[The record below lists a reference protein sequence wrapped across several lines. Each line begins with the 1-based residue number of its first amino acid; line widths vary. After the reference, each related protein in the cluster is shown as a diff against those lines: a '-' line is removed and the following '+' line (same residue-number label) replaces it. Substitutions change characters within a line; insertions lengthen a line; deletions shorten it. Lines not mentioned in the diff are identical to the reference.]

1 MDAKQQEKPE
11 WKGRTDGLPW
21 MVRSL
26 VAIMR
31 VVDRRV
37 IYCFM
42 AVIVPFYMLFSHKGY
57 IAIYRFFRER
67 FHYGPLKSFCK
78 VYANHFRFGQVII
91 DRYAAYAGKTF
102 SFSIDGNELF
112 LNLMQSKGGFVQ
124 LSSHAGS
131 FEMTGY
137 GLTSHAKRINGLLFA
152 GESQVMKDFR
162 RNILASHN
170 IGLIEVDGTMSHIF
184 AMNAAL
190 ERGEIVS
197 MTGDRLLGSPKAL
210 KCSFLGAEARFPMG
224 PFALA
229 VQKEVPMLAMFAMR
243 ENARS
248 YRVFVRSIESDSSL
262 PLRARMTAM
271 AQDFAA
277 KLEEI
282 VRQYPT
288 QWFNYYDFWA

>member
-1 MDAKQQEKPE
+1 MK
-11 WKGRTDGLPW
+11 
-21 MVRSL
+21 
-26 VAIMR
+26 

-37 IYCFM
+37 IYCIM

-57 IAIYRFFRER
+57 LSIYRFFRER
-67 FHYGPLKSFCK
+67 FNFGPLKSFCK

-137 GLTSHAKRINGLLFA
+137 GLTSHAKRINGLLYA

-170 IGLIEVDGTMSHIF
+170 IGLIEVDGSMNHIF

-210 KCSFLGAEARFPMG
+210 KCTFLGQEAKFPMG
-224 PFALA
+224 PFALV

-262 PLRARMTAM
+262 PIRARMTAM

-282 VRQYPT
+282 VKQYPT

>member
-1 MDAKQQEKPE
+1 MAEERQ

-21 MVRSL
+21 MIRCL
-26 VAIMR
+26 VAVMR

-42 AVIVPFYMLFSHKGY
+42 ALIVPFYMLFNHKGY
-57 IAIYRFFRER
+57 ISIYRFFRR
-67 FHYGPLKSFCK
+67 RLGFGPLKSFCK

-91 DRYAAYAGKTF
+91 DRYAAYAGRKF
-102 SFSIDGNELF
+102 SYTIDGNELF
-112 LNLMQSKGGFVQ
+112 LKLMESDGGFVQ

-131 FEMTGY
+131 FEMVGY
-137 GLTSHAKRINGLLFA
+137 GLTSDLKRINGLLFA

-162 RNILASHN
+162 RSILASHN

-190 ERGEIVS
+190 DRGEIVS

-210 KCSFLGAEARFPMG
+210 KCMFMGAEAKFPMG

-248 YRVFVRSIESDSSL
+248 YKVFVRRIESDAEL

-271 AQDFAA
+271 AQRFAA
-277 KLEEI
+277 ELEEI
-282 VRQYPT
+282 VKQYPT

>member
-1 MDAKQQEKPE
+1 MAEERQ

-21 MVRSL
+21 MIRCL
-26 VAIMR
+26 VAVMR

-42 AVIVPFYMLFSHKGY
+42 ALIVPFYMLFNHKGY
-57 IAIYRFFRER
+57 ISIYRFFRR
-67 FHYGPLKSFCK
+67 RLGFGPLKSFCK

-91 DRYAAYAGKTF
+91 DRYAAYAGKKF
-102 SFSIDGNELF
+102 SYTIDGNELF
-112 LNLMQSKGGFVQ
+112 LKLMESDGGFVQ

-131 FEMTGY
+131 FEMVGY
-137 GLTSHAKRINGLLFA
+137 GLTSDLKRINGLLFA

-162 RNILASHN
+162 RSILASHN

-190 ERGEIVS
+190 DRGEIVS

-210 KCSFLGAEARFPMG
+210 KCMFMGAEAKFPMG

-248 YRVFVRSIESDSSL
+248 YKVFVRSIESDAEL

-271 AQDFAA
+271 AQRFAA
-277 KLEEI
+277 ELEEI

>member
-1 MDAKQQEKPE
+1 MAEERQ

-21 MVRSL
+21 MIRCL
-26 VAIMR
+26 VAVMR

-42 AVIVPFYMLFSHKGY
+42 ALIVPFYMLFNHKGY
-57 IAIYRFFRER
+57 ISIYRFFRR
-67 FHYGPLKSFCK
+67 RLGFGPLKSFCK

-91 DRYAAYAGKTF
+91 DRYAAYAGKKF
-102 SFSIDGNELF
+102 SYTIDGNELF
-112 LNLMQSKGGFVQ
+112 LKLMESDGGFVQ

-131 FEMTGY
+131 FEMVGY
-137 GLTSHAKRINGLLFA
+137 GLTSDLKRINGLLFA

-162 RNILASHN
+162 RSILASHN

-190 ERGEIVS
+190 DRGEIVS

-210 KCSFLGAEARFPMG
+210 KCMFMGAEAKFPMG

-248 YRVFVRSIESDSSL
+248 YKVFVRRIESDAEL

-271 AQDFAA
+271 AQRFAA
-277 KLEEI
+277 ELEEI
-282 VRQYPT
+282 VRLYPT

>member
-1 MDAKQQEKPE
+1 MAEERQ

-21 MVRSL
+21 MIRCL
-26 VAIMR
+26 VAVMR

-42 AVIVPFYMLFSHKGY
+42 ALIVPFYMLFNHKGY
-57 IAIYRFFRER
+57 ISIYRFFRR
-67 FHYGPLKSFCK
+67 RLGFGPLKSFCK

-91 DRYAAYAGKTF
+91 DRYAAYAGRKF
-102 SFSIDGNELF
+102 SYTIDGNELF
-112 LNLMQSKGGFVQ
+112 LKLMQSDGGFVQ

-131 FEMTGY
+131 FEMVGY
-137 GLTSHAKRINGLLFA
+137 GLTSDLKRINGLLFA

-162 RNILASHN
+162 RSILASHN

-190 ERGEIVS
+190 DRGEIVS

-210 KCSFLGAEARFPMG
+210 KCMFMGAEAKFPMG

-248 YRVFVRSIESDSSL
+248 YKVFVRRIESDAEL

-271 AQDFAA
+271 AQRFAA
-277 KLEEI
+277 ELEEI
-282 VRQYPT
+282 VRLYPT

>member
-1 MDAKQQEKPE
+1 MAEERQ

-21 MVRSL
+21 MIRCL
-26 VAIMR
+26 VAVMR

-42 AVIVPFYMLFSHKGY
+42 ALIVPFYMLFNHKGY
-57 IAIYRFFRER
+57 ISIYRFFRR
-67 FHYGPLKSFCK
+67 RLGFGPLKSFCK

-91 DRYAAYAGKTF
+91 DRYAAYAGRKF
-102 SFSIDGNELF
+102 SYTIDGNDLF
-112 LNLMQSKGGFVQ
+112 LGLMQSDGGFVQ

-131 FEMTGY
+131 FEMVGY
-137 GLTSHAKRINGLLFA
+137 GLTSDLKRINGLLFA

-162 RNILASHN
+162 RSILASHN

-190 ERGEIVS
+190 DRGEIVS

-210 KCSFLGAEARFPMG
+210 KCMFMGAEAKFPMG

-248 YRVFVRSIESDSSL
+248 YKVFVRRIESDAEL

-271 AQDFAA
+271 AQRFAA
-277 KLEEI
+277 ELEEI
-282 VRQYPT
+282 VRLYPT

>member
-1 MDAKQQEKPE
+1 MI
-11 WKGRTDGLPW
+11 RC
-21 MVRSL
+21 L
-26 VAIMR
+26 VAVMR

-42 AVIVPFYMLFSHKGY
+42 ALIVPFYMLFNHKGY
-57 IAIYRFFRER
+57 ISICRFFRR
-67 FHYGPLKSFCK
+67 RLGFGPLKSFCK

-102 SFSIDGNELF
+102 NFSIDGNELF
-112 LNLMQSKGGFVQ
+112 LNLMQSEGGFVQ
-124 LSSHAGS
+124 LSTHAGS

-190 ERGEIVS
+190 DRGEIVS

-248 YRVFVRSIESDSSL
+248 YRVFVRSIEPYSDL

-282 VRQYPT
+282 VKQYPT

>member
-1 MDAKQQEKPE
+1 MK
-11 WKGRTDGLPW
+11 
-21 MVRSL
+21 
-26 VAIMR
+26 

-67 FHYGPLKSFCK
+67 FHYGPVRSFCK

-102 SFSIDGNELF
+102 NFSIDGNELF
-112 LNLMQSKGGFVQ
+112 LNLMQSEGGFVQ
-124 LSSHAGS
+124 LSTHAGS

-152 GESQVMKDFR
+152 GESQIMKDFR
-162 RNILASHN
+162 RSILASHN
-170 IGLIEVDGTMSHIF
+170 VGLIEVDGTMSHIF

-248 YRVFVRSIESDSSL
+248 YRVFVRSIEPYSDL

>member
-1 MDAKQQEKPE
+1 MI
-11 WKGRTDGLPW
+11 RC
-21 MVRSL
+21 L
-26 VAIMR
+26 VAVMR

-42 AVIVPFYMLFSHKGY
+42 ALIVPFYMLFNHKGY
-57 IAIYRFFRER
+57 ISIYRFFRR
-67 FHYGPLKSFCK
+67 RLGFGPLKSFCK

-91 DRYAAYAGKTF
+91 DRYAAYAGRKF
-102 SFSIDGNELF
+102 SYTIDGNELF
-112 LNLMQSKGGFVQ
+112 LKLMQSDGGFVQ

-131 FEMTGY
+131 FEMVGY
-137 GLTSHAKRINGLLFA
+137 GLTSDLKRINGLLFA

-162 RNILASHN
+162 RSILASHN
-170 IGLIEVDGTMSHIF
+170 IDLIEVDGTMSHIF

-190 ERGEIVS
+190 DRGEIVS

-210 KCSFLGAEARFPMG
+210 KCMFMGAEAKFPMG

-248 YRVFVRSIESDSSL
+248 YKVFVRRIESDAEL

-271 AQDFAA
+271 AQRFAA
-277 KLEEI
+277 ELEEI
-282 VRQYPT
+282 VKQYPT

>member
-1 MDAKQQEKPE
+1 MAEERQ

-21 MVRSL
+21 MIRCL
-26 VAIMR
+26 VAVMR

-42 AVIVPFYMLFSHKGY
+42 ALIVPFYMLFNHKGY
-57 IAIYRFFRER
+57 ISIYRFFHRR
-67 FHYGPLKSFCK
+67 LGFGPLKSFCK

-91 DRYAAYAGKTF
+91 DRYAAYAGRKF
-102 SFSIDGNELF
+102 SYTIDGNDLF
-112 LNLMQSKGGFVQ
+112 LGLMESDGGFVQ

-131 FEMTGY
+131 FEMVGY
-137 GLTSHAKRINGLLFA
+137 GLTSDLKRINGLLFA

-162 RNILASHN
+162 RRILASHN
-170 IGLIEVDGTMSHIF
+170 IDLIEVDGTMSHIF

-190 ERGEIVS
+190 DRGEIVS

-210 KCSFLGAEARFPMG
+210 KCMFMGAEAKFPMG

-248 YRVFVRSIESDSSL
+248 YKVFVRRIESDAEL

-271 AQDFAA
+271 AQRFAA
-277 KLEEI
+277 ELEEI
-282 VRQYPT
+282 VKQYPT

>member
-1 MDAKQQEKPE
+1 MI
-11 WKGRTDGLPW
+11 RC
-21 MVRSL
+21 L
-26 VAIMR
+26 VAVMR

-42 AVIVPFYMLFSHKGY
+42 ALIVPFYMLFNHKGY
-57 IAIYRFFRER
+57 ISIYRFFRR
-67 FHYGPLKSFCK
+67 RLGFGPLKSFCK

-91 DRYAAYAGKTF
+91 DRYAAYAGRKF
-102 SFSIDGNELF
+102 SYTIDGNELF
-112 LNLMQSKGGFVQ
+112 LKLMESDGGFVQ

-131 FEMTGY
+131 FEMVGY
-137 GLTSHAKRINGLLFA
+137 GLTSDLKRINGLLFA

-162 RNILASHN
+162 RSILASHN

-190 ERGEIVS
+190 DRGEIVS

-210 KCSFLGAEARFPMG
+210 KCMFMGAEAKFPMG

-243 ENARS
+243 ENASS
-248 YRVFVRSIESDSSL
+248 YRVFVRSIESDAEL

-271 AQDFAA
+271 AQRFAA
-277 KLEEI
+277 ELEEI
-282 VRQYPT
+282 VRLYPT

>member
-1 MDAKQQEKPE
+1 MI
-11 WKGRTDGLPW
+11 RC
-21 MVRSL
+21 L
-26 VAIMR
+26 VAVMR

-42 AVIVPFYMLFSHKGY
+42 ALIVPFYMLFNHKGY
-57 IAIYRFFRER
+57 ISIYRFFRR
-67 FHYGPLKSFCK
+67 RLGFGPLKSFCK

-91 DRYAAYAGKTF
+91 DRYAAYAGRKF
-102 SFSIDGNELF
+102 SYTIDGNDLF
-112 LNLMQSKGGFVQ
+112 LGLMESDGGFVQ

-131 FEMTGY
+131 FEMVGY
-137 GLTSHAKRINGLLFA
+137 GLTSDLKRINGLLFA

-162 RNILASHN
+162 RSILASHN

-190 ERGEIVS
+190 DRGEIVS

-210 KCSFLGAEARFPMG
+210 KCMFMGAEAKFPMG

-248 YRVFVRSIESDSSL
+248 YKVFVRRIESDAEL

-271 AQDFAA
+271 AQRFAA
-277 KLEEI
+277 ELEEI
-282 VRQYPT
+282 VKQYPT

>member
-1 MDAKQQEKPE
+1 MI
-11 WKGRTDGLPW
+11 RC
-21 MVRSL
+21 L
-26 VAIMR
+26 VAVMR

-42 AVIVPFYMLFSHKGY
+42 ALIVPFYMLFNHKGY
-57 IAIYRFFRER
+57 ISIYRFFRR
-67 FHYGPLKSFCK
+67 RLGFGPLKSFCK

-91 DRYAAYAGKTF
+91 DRYAAYAGKKF
-102 SFSIDGNELF
+102 SYTIDGNELF
-112 LNLMQSKGGFVQ
+112 LKLMESDGGFVQ

-131 FEMTGY
+131 FEMVGY
-137 GLTSHAKRINGLLFA
+137 GLTSDLKRINGLLFA

-162 RNILASHN
+162 RSILASHN

-190 ERGEIVS
+190 DRGEIVS

-210 KCSFLGAEARFPMG
+210 KCMFMGAEAKFPMG

-248 YRVFVRSIESDSSL
+248 YKVFVRRIESDAEL

-271 AQDFAA
+271 AQRFAA
-277 KLEEI
+277 ELEEI
-282 VRQYPT
+282 VKQYPT

>member
-1 MDAKQQEKPE
+1 MI
-11 WKGRTDGLPW
+11 RC
-21 MVRSL
+21 L
-26 VAIMR
+26 VAVMR

-42 AVIVPFYMLFSHKGY
+42 ALIVPFYMLFNHKGY
-57 IAIYRFFRER
+57 ISIYRFFRR
-67 FHYGPLKSFCK
+67 RLGFGPLKSFCK

-91 DRYAAYAGKTF
+91 DRYAAYAGRKF
-102 SFSIDGNELF
+102 SYTIDGNELF
-112 LNLMQSKGGFVQ
+112 LKLMQSDGGFVQ

-131 FEMTGY
+131 FEMVGY
-137 GLTSHAKRINGLLFA
+137 GLTSDLKKINGLLFA

-162 RNILASHN
+162 RSILASHN

-190 ERGEIVS
+190 DRGEIVS

-210 KCSFLGAEARFPMG
+210 KCMFMGAEAKFPMG

-248 YRVFVRSIESDSSL
+248 YKVFVRRIESDAEL

-271 AQDFAA
+271 AQRFAA
-277 KLEEI
+277 ELEEI
-282 VRQYPT
+282 VRLYPT

>member
-1 MDAKQQEKPE
+1 MAEERQ

-21 MVRSL
+21 MIRCL
-26 VAIMR
+26 VAVMR

-42 AVIVPFYMLFSHKGY
+42 ALIVPFYMLFNHKGY
-57 IAIYRFFRER
+57 ISIYRFFRR
-67 FHYGPLKSFCK
+67 RLGFGPLKSFCK

-91 DRYAAYAGKTF
+91 DRYAAYAGKKF
-102 SFSIDGNELF
+102 SYTIDGNDLF
-112 LNLMQSKGGFVQ
+112 LGLMESDGGFVQ

-131 FEMTGY
+131 FEMVGY
-137 GLTSHAKRINGLLFA
+137 GLTSDLKRINGLLFA

-162 RNILASHN
+162 RSILASHN

-190 ERGEIVS
+190 DRGEIVS

-210 KCSFLGAEARFPMG
+210 KCMFMGAEAKFPMG

-248 YRVFVRSIESDSSL
+248 YRVFVRRIESDAEL

-271 AQDFAA
+271 AQRFAA
-277 KLEEI
+277 ELEEI
-282 VRQYPT
+282 VRLYPT

>member
-1 MDAKQQEKPE
+1 MAEERQ

-21 MVRSL
+21 MIRCL
-26 VAIMR
+26 VAVMR

-42 AVIVPFYMLFSHKGY
+42 ALIVPFYMLFNHKGY
-57 IAIYRFFRER
+57 ISIYRFFRR
-67 FHYGPLKSFCK
+67 RLGFGPLKSFCK

-91 DRYAAYAGKTF
+91 DRYAAYAGRKF
-102 SFSIDGNELF
+102 SYTIDGNELF
-112 LNLMQSKGGFVQ
+112 LKLMQSDGGFVQ
-124 LSSHAGS
+124 LSTHAGS
-131 FEMTGY
+131 FEMVGY
-137 GLTSHAKRINGLLFA
+137 GLTSDLKKINGLLFA

-162 RNILASHN
+162 RSILASHN

-190 ERGEIVS
+190 DRGEIVS

-210 KCSFLGAEARFPMG
+210 KCMFMGAEAKFPMG

-248 YRVFVRSIESDSSL
+248 YKVFVRRIESDAEL

-271 AQDFAA
+271 AQRFAA
-277 KLEEI
+277 ELEEI
-282 VRQYPT
+282 VKQYPT

>member
-1 MDAKQQEKPE
+1 MAEGRQ

-21 MVRSL
+21 MIRCL
-26 VAIMR
+26 VAVMR

-42 AVIVPFYMLFSHKGY
+42 ALIVPFYMLFNHKGY
-57 IAIYRFFRER
+57 ISIYRFFRR
-67 FHYGPLKSFCK
+67 RLGFGPLKSFCK

-91 DRYAAYAGKTF
+91 DRYAAYAGRKF
-102 SFSIDGNELF
+102 SYTIDGNDLF
-112 LNLMQSKGGFVQ
+112 LGLMESDGGFVQ

-131 FEMTGY
+131 FEMVGY
-137 GLTSHAKRINGLLFA
+137 GLTSDLKRINGLLFA

-162 RNILASHN
+162 RSILASHN
-170 IGLIEVDGTMSHIF
+170 IDLIEVDGTMSHIF

-190 ERGEIVS
+190 DRGEIVS

-210 KCSFLGAEARFPMG
+210 KCMFMGAEAKFPMG

-243 ENARS
+243 ENASS
-248 YRVFVRSIESDSSL
+248 YRVFVRRIESDAEL

-271 AQDFAA
+271 AQRFAA
-277 KLEEI
+277 ELEEI

>member
-1 MDAKQQEKPE
+1 MI
-11 WKGRTDGLPW
+11 RC
-21 MVRSL
+21 L
-26 VAIMR
+26 VAVMR

-42 AVIVPFYMLFSHKGY
+42 ALIVPFYMLFNHKGY
-57 IAIYRFFRER
+57 ISIYRFFRR
-67 FHYGPLKSFCK
+67 RLGFGPLKSFCK

-91 DRYAAYAGKTF
+91 DRYAAYAGRKF
-102 SFSIDGNELF
+102 SYTIDGNELF
-112 LNLMQSKGGFVQ
+112 LKLMQSDGGFVQ

-131 FEMTGY
+131 FEMVGY
-137 GLTSHAKRINGLLFA
+137 GLTSDLKRINGLLFA

-162 RNILASHN
+162 RSILASHN

-190 ERGEIVS
+190 DRGEIVS

-210 KCSFLGAEARFPMG
+210 KCMFMGAEAKFPMG

-248 YRVFVRSIESDSSL
+248 YKVFVRRIESDAEL

-271 AQDFAA
+271 AQRFAA
-277 KLEEI
+277 ELEEI
-282 VRQYPT
+282 VRLYPT

>member
-1 MDAKQQEKPE
+1 MAEERQ

-21 MVRSL
+21 MIRCL
-26 VAIMR
+26 VAVMR

-42 AVIVPFYMLFSHKGY
+42 ALIVPFYMLFNHKGY
-57 IAIYRFFRER
+57 ISIYRFFRR
-67 FHYGPLKSFCK
+67 RLGFGPLKSFCK

-91 DRYAAYAGKTF
+91 DRYAAYAGKKF
-102 SFSIDGNELF
+102 SYTIDGNELF
-112 LNLMQSKGGFVQ
+112 LKLMQSDGGFVQ

-131 FEMTGY
+131 FEMVGY
-137 GLTSHAKRINGLLFA
+137 GLTSDLKRINGLLFA

-162 RNILASHN
+162 RSILASHN

-190 ERGEIVS
+190 DRGEIVS

-210 KCSFLGAEARFPMG
+210 KCMFMGAEAKFPMG

-248 YRVFVRSIESDSSL
+248 YKVFVRRIESDAEL

-271 AQDFAA
+271 AQRFAA
-277 KLEEI
+277 ELEEI
-282 VRQYPT
+282 VRLYPT

>member
-1 MDAKQQEKPE
+1 MAEGRQ

-21 MVRSL
+21 MIRCL
-26 VAIMR
+26 VAVMR

-42 AVIVPFYMLFSHKGY
+42 ALIVPFYMLFNHKGY
-57 IAIYRFFRER
+57 ISIYRFFRR
-67 FHYGPLKSFCK
+67 RLGFGPLKSFCK

-91 DRYAAYAGKTF
+91 DRYAAYAGRKF
-102 SFSIDGNELF
+102 SYTIDGNELF
-112 LNLMQSKGGFVQ
+112 LKLMESDGGFVQ

-131 FEMTGY
+131 FEMVGY
-137 GLTSHAKRINGLLFA
+137 GLTSDLKRINGLLFA

-162 RNILASHN
+162 RSILASHN
-170 IGLIEVDGTMSHIF
+170 IDLIEVDGTMSHIF

-190 ERGEIVS
+190 DRGEIVS

-210 KCSFLGAEARFPMG
+210 KCMFMGAEAKFPMG

-248 YRVFVRSIESDSSL
+248 YKVFVRRIESDAEL

-271 AQDFAA
+271 AQRFAA
-277 KLEEI
+277 ELEEI
-282 VRQYPT
+282 VRLYPT

>member
-1 MDAKQQEKPE
+1 MI
-11 WKGRTDGLPW
+11 RC
-21 MVRSL
+21 L
-26 VAIMR
+26 VAVMR

-42 AVIVPFYMLFSHKGY
+42 ALIVPFYMLFNHKGY
-57 IAIYRFFRER
+57 ISIYRFFRR
-67 FHYGPLKSFCK
+67 RLGFGPLKSFCK

-91 DRYAAYAGKTF
+91 DRYAAYAGRKF
-102 SFSIDGNELF
+102 SYTIDGNELF
-112 LNLMQSKGGFVQ
+112 LKLMQSDGGFVQ

-131 FEMTGY
+131 FEMVGY
-137 GLTSHAKRINGLLFA
+137 GLTSDLKRINGLLFA

-162 RNILASHN
+162 RSILASHN
-170 IGLIEVDGTMSHIF
+170 IDLIEVDGTMSHIF

-190 ERGEIVS
+190 DRGEIVS

-210 KCSFLGAEARFPMG
+210 KCMFMGAEAKFPMG

-248 YRVFVRSIESDSSL
+248 YKVFVRRIESDAEL

-271 AQDFAA
+271 AQRFAA
-277 KLEEI
+277 ELEEI
-282 VRQYPT
+282 VRLYPT

>member
-1 MDAKQQEKPE
+1 MI
-11 WKGRTDGLPW
+11 RC
-21 MVRSL
+21 L
-26 VAIMR
+26 VAVMR

-42 AVIVPFYMLFSHKGY
+42 ALIVPFYMLFNHKGY
-57 IAIYRFFRER
+57 ISIYRFFRR
-67 FHYGPLKSFCK
+67 RLGFGPLKSFCK

-91 DRYAAYAGKTF
+91 DRYAAYAGKKF
-102 SFSIDGNELF
+102 SYTIDGNELF
-112 LNLMQSKGGFVQ
+112 LKLMESDGGFVQ

-131 FEMTGY
+131 FEMVGY
-137 GLTSHAKRINGLLFA
+137 GLTSDLKRINGLLFA

-162 RNILASHN
+162 RSILASHN
-170 IGLIEVDGTMSHIF
+170 IDLIEVDGTMSHIF

-190 ERGEIVS
+190 DRGEIVS

-210 KCSFLGAEARFPMG
+210 KCMFMGAEAKFPMG

-248 YRVFVRSIESDSSL
+248 YKVFVRRIESDAEL

-271 AQDFAA
+271 AQRFAA
-277 KLEEI
+277 ELEEI
-282 VRQYPT
+282 VRLYPT

>member
-1 MDAKQQEKPE
+1 MAEGRQ

-21 MVRSL
+21 MIRCL
-26 VAIMR
+26 VAVMR

-42 AVIVPFYMLFSHKGY
+42 ALIVPFYMLFNHKGY
-57 IAIYRFFRER
+57 ISIYRFFRR
-67 FHYGPLKSFCK
+67 RLGFGPLKSFCK

-91 DRYAAYAGKTF
+91 DRYAAYAGRKF
-102 SFSIDGNELF
+102 SYTIDGNDLF
-112 LNLMQSKGGFVQ
+112 LGLMESDGGFVQ

-131 FEMTGY
+131 FEMVGY
-137 GLTSHAKRINGLLFA
+137 GLTSDLKRINGLLFA

-162 RNILASHN
+162 RSILASHN
-170 IGLIEVDGTMSHIF
+170 IDLIEVDGTMSHIF

-190 ERGEIVS
+190 DRGEIVS

-210 KCSFLGAEARFPMG
+210 KCMFMGAEAKFPMG

-243 ENARS
+243 ENASS
-248 YRVFVRSIESDSSL
+248 YRVFVRSIESDAEL

-282 VRQYPT
+282 VRLYPT

>member
-1 MDAKQQEKPE
+1 MAEERQ

-21 MVRSL
+21 MIRCL
-26 VAIMR
+26 VAVMR

-42 AVIVPFYMLFSHKGY
+42 ALIVPFYMLFNHKGY
-57 IAIYRFFRER
+57 ISIYRFFRR
-67 FHYGPLKSFCK
+67 RLGFGPLKSFCK

-91 DRYAAYAGKTF
+91 DRYAAYAGRKF
-102 SFSIDGNELF
+102 SYTIDGNELF
-112 LNLMQSKGGFVQ
+112 LKLMESDGGFVQ

-131 FEMTGY
+131 FEMVGY
-137 GLTSHAKRINGLLFA
+137 GLTSDLKRINGLLFA

-162 RNILASHN
+162 RSILASHN

-190 ERGEIVS
+190 DRGEIVS

-210 KCSFLGAEARFPMG
+210 KCMFMGAEAKFPMG

-248 YRVFVRSIESDSSL
+248 YKVFVRRIESDAEL

-271 AQDFAA
+271 AQRFAA
-277 KLEEI
+277 ELEEI
-282 VRQYPT
+282 VRLYPT

>member
-1 MDAKQQEKPE
+1 MI
-11 WKGRTDGLPW
+11 RC
-21 MVRSL
+21 L
-26 VAIMR
+26 VAVMR

-42 AVIVPFYMLFSHKGY
+42 ALIVPFYMLFNHKGY
-57 IAIYRFFRER
+57 ISIYRFFRR
-67 FHYGPLKSFCK
+67 RLGFGPLKSFCK

-91 DRYAAYAGKTF
+91 DRYAAYAGKKF
-102 SFSIDGNELF
+102 SYTIDGNELF
-112 LNLMQSKGGFVQ
+112 LKLMQSDGGFVQ

-131 FEMTGY
+131 FEMVGY
-137 GLTSHAKRINGLLFA
+137 GLTSDLKRINGLLFA

-162 RNILASHN
+162 RSILASHN
-170 IGLIEVDGTMSHIF
+170 IDLIEVDGTMSHIF

-190 ERGEIVS
+190 DRGEIVS

-210 KCSFLGAEARFPMG
+210 KCMFMGAEAKFPMG

-248 YRVFVRSIESDSSL
+248 YKVFVRRIESDAEL

-277 KLEEI
+277 ELEEI

>member
-1 MDAKQQEKPE
+1 MAEERQ

-21 MVRSL
+21 MIRCL
-26 VAIMR
+26 VAVMR

-42 AVIVPFYMLFSHKGY
+42 ALIVPFYMLFNHKGY
-57 IAIYRFFRER
+57 ISIYRFFRR
-67 FHYGPLKSFCK
+67 RLGFGPLKSFCK

-91 DRYAAYAGKTF
+91 DRYAAYAGKKF
-102 SFSIDGNELF
+102 SYTIDGNELF
-112 LNLMQSKGGFVQ
+112 LKLMESDGGFVQ

-131 FEMTGY
+131 FEMVGY
-137 GLTSHAKRINGLLFA
+137 GLTSDLKRINGLLFA

-162 RNILASHN
+162 RSILASHN

-190 ERGEIVS
+190 DRGEIVS

-210 KCSFLGAEARFPMG
+210 KCMFMGAEAKFPMG

-243 ENARS
+243 ENARN
-248 YRVFVRSIESDSSL
+248 YKVFVRRIESDAEL

-271 AQDFAA
+271 AQRFAA
-277 KLEEI
+277 ELEEI
-282 VRQYPT
+282 VRLYPT

>member
-1 MDAKQQEKPE
+1 MI
-11 WKGRTDGLPW
+11 RC
-21 MVRSL
+21 L
-26 VAIMR
+26 VAVMR

-42 AVIVPFYMLFSHKGY
+42 ALIVPFYMLFNHKGY
-57 IAIYRFFRER
+57 ISIYRFFRR
-67 FHYGPLKSFCK
+67 RLGFGPLKSFCK

-91 DRYAAYAGKTF
+91 DRYAAYAGKKF
-102 SFSIDGNELF
+102 SYTIDGNELF
-112 LNLMQSKGGFVQ
+112 LKLMESDGGFVQ

-131 FEMTGY
+131 FEMVGY
-137 GLTSHAKRINGLLFA
+137 GLTSDLKRINGLLFA

-162 RNILASHN
+162 RSILASHN

-190 ERGEIVS
+190 DRGEIVS

-210 KCSFLGAEARFPMG
+210 KCMFMGAEAKFPMG

-248 YRVFVRSIESDSSL
+248 YKVFVRSIESDAEL

-271 AQDFAA
+271 AQRFAA
-277 KLEEI
+277 ELEEI

>member
-1 MDAKQQEKPE
+1 MAEERQ

-21 MVRSL
+21 MIRCL
-26 VAIMR
+26 VAVMR

-42 AVIVPFYMLFSHKGY
+42 ALIVPFYMLFNHKGY
-57 IAIYRFFRER
+57 ISIYRFFRR
-67 FHYGPLKSFCK
+67 RLGFGPLKSFCK

-91 DRYAAYAGKTF
+91 DRYAAYAGRKF
-102 SFSIDGNELF
+102 SYTIDGNELF
-112 LNLMQSKGGFVQ
+112 LKLMESDGGFVQ

-131 FEMTGY
+131 FEMVGY
-137 GLTSHAKRINGLLFA
+137 GLTSDLKRINGLLFA

-162 RNILASHN
+162 RSILASHN

-190 ERGEIVS
+190 DRGEIVS

-210 KCSFLGAEARFPMG
+210 KCMFMGAEAKFPMG

-243 ENARS
+243 ENASS
-248 YRVFVRSIESDSSL
+248 YRVFVRSIESDAEL

-271 AQDFAA
+271 AQRFAA
-277 KLEEI
+277 ELEEI
-282 VRQYPT
+282 VRLYPT

>member
-1 MDAKQQEKPE
+1 MAEERQ

-21 MVRSL
+21 MIRCL
-26 VAIMR
+26 VAVMR

-42 AVIVPFYMLFSHKGY
+42 ALIVPFYMLFNHKGY
-57 IAIYRFFRER
+57 ISIYRFFRR
-67 FHYGPLKSFCK
+67 RLGFGPLKSFCK

-91 DRYAAYAGKTF
+91 DRYAAYAGKKF
-102 SFSIDGNELF
+102 SYTIDGNELF
-112 LNLMQSKGGFVQ
+112 LKLMQSDGGFVQ

-131 FEMTGY
+131 FEMVGY
-137 GLTSHAKRINGLLFA
+137 GLTSDLKRINGLLFA

-162 RNILASHN
+162 RSILASHN
-170 IGLIEVDGTMSHIF
+170 IDLIEVDGTMSHIF

-190 ERGEIVS
+190 DRGEIVS

-210 KCSFLGAEARFPMG
+210 KCMFMGAEAKFPMG

-243 ENARS
+243 ENASS
-248 YRVFVRSIESDSSL
+248 YRVFVRSIESDAEL

-271 AQDFAA
+271 AQRFAA
-277 KLEEI
+277 ELEEI
-282 VRQYPT
+282 VRLYPT

>member
-1 MDAKQQEKPE
+1 MI
-11 WKGRTDGLPW
+11 RC
-21 MVRSL
+21 L
-26 VAIMR
+26 VAVMR

-42 AVIVPFYMLFSHKGY
+42 ALIVPFYMLFNHKGY
-57 IAIYRFFRER
+57 ISIYRFFRR
-67 FHYGPLKSFCK
+67 RLGFGPLKSFCK

-91 DRYAAYAGKTF
+91 DRYAAYAGKKF
-102 SFSIDGNELF
+102 SYTIDGNELF
-112 LNLMQSKGGFVQ
+112 LKLMQSDGGFVQ

-131 FEMTGY
+131 FEMVGY
-137 GLTSHAKRINGLLFA
+137 GLTSDLKRINGLLFA

-162 RNILASHN
+162 RSILASHN

-190 ERGEIVS
+190 DRGEIVS

-210 KCSFLGAEARFPMG
+210 KCMFMGAEAKFPMG

-248 YRVFVRSIESDSSL
+248 YKVFVRRIESDVNL

-271 AQDFAA
+271 AQRFAA
-277 KLEEI
+277 ELEEI
-282 VRQYPT
+282 VRLYPT